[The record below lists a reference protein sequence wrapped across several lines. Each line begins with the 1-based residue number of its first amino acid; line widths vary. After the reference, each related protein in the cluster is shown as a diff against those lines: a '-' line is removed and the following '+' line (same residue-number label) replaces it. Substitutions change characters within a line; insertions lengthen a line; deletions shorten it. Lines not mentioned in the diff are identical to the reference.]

1 MGLLTKRE
9 TLVQNITYMAIMA
22 AINAIFSLLA
32 ALVPALSLFLMIV
45 LPLSSAIVFLF
56 CKHRYYPIY
65 AVATIIICLVIT
77 IFDMSFTIFY
87 VVPSILTGY
96 LFGLFIKYKLH
107 AIWIIL
113 ITSIAQGLFTALTL
127 PLINLIFDVNVIDTF
142 KGLLQ
147 LTNSTNTDIIVPSF
161 LFYLALTQMVFSYIV
176 IHSEINKFGYEINDA
191 PLNTTA
197 HSLILLGITAAITP
211 FIFLLPS
218 GAYLLLSVSLYFM
231 FFIVGAFII
240 AKNRRVLIAFGASL
254 LAFLFLFAF
263 LYPLAPA
270 PFGLLLVG
278 ILPALVALISLLN
291 NLLFNKRAKDKIIS
305 TGKEEIKND

>member
-1 MGLLTKRE
+1 MSLLTKRE

-32 ALVPALSLFLMIV
+32 ALVPTLSLFLMIV

-56 CKHRYYPIY
+56 CEHRYYPIY
-65 AVATIIICLVIT
+65 AAATVLICLLIT

-96 LFGLFIKYKLH
+96 LFGIFIKYKLH

-127 PLINLIFDVNVIDTF
+127 PLIDLIFAINVIDAF
-142 KGLLQ
+142 KGILR
-147 LTNSTNTDIIVPSF
+147 LTDSLNVDIIIPSF

-191 PLNTTA
+191 PINTSLY
-197 HSLILLGITAAITP
+197 SLILLGIIASITP

-231 FFIVGAFII
+231 FFIAGSFII
-240 AKNRRVLIAFGASL
+240 AKNRRVLIAYGASL

-263 LYPLAPA
+263 LYPLTPA

-278 ILPALVALISLLN
+278 ILPALIALISLLN
-291 NLLFNKRAKDKIIS
+291 NSLFNKGAKDKIIS
-305 TGKEEIKND
+305 TGKEEMKND